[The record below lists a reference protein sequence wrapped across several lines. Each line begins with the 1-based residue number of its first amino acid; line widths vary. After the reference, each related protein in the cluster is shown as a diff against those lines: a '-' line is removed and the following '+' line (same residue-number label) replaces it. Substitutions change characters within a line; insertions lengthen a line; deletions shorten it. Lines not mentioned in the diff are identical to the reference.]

1 MASIGTPPTTAKEH
15 LPALRHSGVRNT
27 ADHTITEHMR
37 VEKKDVKTD
46 SNMKTAYYYG
56 GNNYNYGGNNYGGN
70 NYGGNNYNYGGNN
83 YGGNNYNYG
92 GNNYN
97 YGGSYY
103 SSYSDRY
110 CSYWSY
116 GSEYSSY
123 CGYLDYQPS
132 CCGSSCCAQGYDYC
146 TSNNECSMY
155 DNSYNDYYC
164 EGTYCGYLDHQPSC
178 CGITCCADGY
188 DYCNEYNE
196 CAMASTY
203 DSRYCEGTYCGYLDH
218 QPTCCGANCCAVG
231 YDYCNEYNEC
241 STSST
246 YDNRYCDGTYCG
258 YLAYQ
263 PSCCG
268 GTCCS
273 EGYNYCNE
281 YNECSMSSTYD
292 YRYCE
297 GSYCGYLAYQPSCCG
312 SACCAEG
319 YNFCNQYNECA
330 MRTYEYRYCEGSYCG
345 FLDYQPGCCGNICCS
360 TDTAWCNEHNECVEG
375 YYFPTM
381 QPTRMSRDATE
392 KMRRKI
398 GKSASDN
405 ALAKTMHK
413 SGVFVANAIRS
424 AGLDFPERYDV
435 QPGEFGPLMQGELVA
450 LSIVI
455 KGTLTMSHSGFCEAI
470 QVLGIRS
477 KEDKEVVEAFCT
489 TAKIK
494 EPQMPVTYLTL
505 QQFKK
510 AYLMLADIEF
520 EMTKR
525 HIKYEKGAVNIM
537 AASRN
542 RERLLKILNDQ
553 EQAYMNN
560 LGVINDMVENV
571 KRDRRLK
578 HDTNKREA
586 EAIRDKYLHDAEKFI
601 AVRGKEKR
609 VQIKQEQEEKSRKR
623 VEAKVLKNQLARQY
637 ICIVFIGILVTKYL
651 FLIGL

>member
-1 MASIGTPPTTAKEH
+1 MGSRRLLASSILAFIAFGLAADGSDVPAHTGHQGTSASVGTSTHAAKSATVEPANARNKPAHMASIGTPPTTAKEH

-56 GNNYNYGGNNYGGN
+56 GNNYNYGGN
-70 NYGGNNYNYGGNN
+70 NYGGNN

-435 QPGEFGPLMQGELVA
+435 QPGEFGPLMQGAGFVEISKLYKRMDGDVA
-450 LSIVI
+450 VWSVSNKHKHGHVQVYFNDKWFSDFAQERLSPWYDSR
-455 KGTLTMSHSGFCEAI
+455 GST
-470 QVLGIRS
+470 
-477 KEDKEVVEAFCT
+477 
-489 TAKIK
+489 
-494 EPQMPVTYLTL
+494 VTY
-505 QQFKK
+505 
-510 AYLMLADIEF
+510 Y
-520 EMTKR
+520 R
-525 HIKYEKGAVNIM
+525 YGSV
-537 AASRN
+537 
-542 RERLLKILNDQ
+542 
-553 EQAYMNN
+553 
-560 LGVINDMVENV
+560 
-571 KRDRRLK
+571 
-578 HDTNKREA
+578 
-586 EAIRDKYLHDAEKFI
+586 
-601 AVRGKEKR
+601 
-609 VQIKQEQEEKSRKR
+609 
-623 VEAKVLKNQLARQY
+623 
-637 ICIVFIGILVTKYL
+637 
-651 FLIGL
+651 